1 MTQSEFEIVRQKVN
15 AKYEGQYKLVE
26 PRFSKLLPGLRRI
39 KDTSDPSSIFVIN
52 VGQKRIRYITTLNLQ
67 SILS

>member
-1 MTQSEFEIVRQKVN
+1 MTQSEFEIVRRKVD

-39 KDTSDPSSIFVIN
+39 KDTSDPRHFIFEIN
-52 VGQKRIRYITTLNLQ
+52 VRQKRIRYITTLKLQ
-67 SILS
+67 SI